1 MYVNDA
7 YVFELQTHKLRSVG
21 VGSPIIGQLLLEYI
35 F

>member
-21 VGSPIIGQLLLEYI
+21 AGSPIIGQLLLEYI